1 MRIFLI
7 LCLLALSGC
16 QLGGTLLNA
25 GHRLYAMIADDRTA
39 TDDWTDV
46 RINAAI
52 RDAMG
57 QRSAALIVDVEV
69 TVFEGNVL
77 LTGIVPKGEVLNDIL
92 AATWSVPGVRKV
104 YNYVRV
110 GDAPDSLT
118 TAGEAA
124 LATKIKTQLG
134 LTPGID
140 APNYKLTLE
149 NGVVYLMG
157 ICTGEEEYA
166 KVLAVLKHTDGIDK
180 IINLTRQTM

>member
-1 MRIFLI
+1 MRILI
-7 LCLLALSGC
+7 VLCLLILSGC
-16 QLGGTLLNA
+16 QLGGTLINA
-25 GHRLYAMIADDRTA
+25 GHRLYAMVADDRTA

-46 RINAAI
+46 RINAAV

-69 TVFEGNVL
+69 TVFEGSVL
-77 LTGIVPKGEVLNDIL
+77 LTGIVPKGDVLNDIL
-92 AATWSVPGVRKV
+92 TATWSVPGVRKV

-110 GDAPDSLT
+110 GEAPEALT

-124 LATKIKTQLG
+124 LATKIKAQLG

-140 APNYKLTLE
+140 APNYKLVLE

-157 ICTGEEEYA
+157 ICAGEEEYG
-166 KVLAVLKHTDGIDK
+166 KVLAVLKNTDGIDK
-180 IINLTRQTM
+180 IINLTRQKM